1 VAGGARHLRCQLRP
15 ADGNPSPFLNTNVNT
30 NLDPGTDVDVD
41 ADAHRDADVD
51 AKADAHRDAD
61 VDAHSLLGHTGLHA
75 RGTGDRL

>member
-1 VAGGARHLRCQLRP
+1 MAGGARHLRCQLRP

-30 NLDPGTDVDVD
+30 NLDPDPD
-41 ADAHRDADVD
+41 ADPDADVD

-61 VDAHSLLGHTGLHA
+61 VDAHSLLGHAGLHA